1 LTLFPGEPMMTAN
14 IDDLPY
20 PHRTVSARRREDLKK
35 EIDTLHADGKLADI
49 VYRSYSRIFDCPM
62 PEGYSESGSLIVA
75 AVPRPQETIGFSW
88 KGATH
93 WLLLPPSYIRYWEI
107 TEQVES
113 LLNQRL
119 KPHGYGVTFAR
130 VPQKIAAARSGL
142 AQYGRNNITYVPGC
156 GSFHML
162 VTFYSDMPRPDDTW
176 QEPEIMPQCQTCS
189 ACAAA
194 CPSKAISR
202 DGFMI
207 QQDRCITLYS
217 GYSGGLDF
225 PDWLDASWIECLIG
239 CMKCQRSCPEN
250 RAYVKWIEQNESFSE
265 EETQLLRTGLD
276 ENDIPGSIRDKLDRM
291 GLIRFFGLKKCLETL
306 SYKLKL
312 LL

>member
-1 LTLFPGEPMMTAN
+1 MTNVN

-20 PHRTVSARRREDLKK
+20 PHRIVSARRREDMKK

-49 VYRSYSRIFDCPM
+49 VYRSYTRIFDCPM
-62 PEGYSESGSLIVA
+62 PEGYTESGSLIIA

-88 KGATH
+88 KGTTH
-93 WLLLPPSYIRYWEI
+93 WLQLPPSYIRYWEI
-107 TEQVES
+107 TEQVEA

-119 KPHGYGVTFAR
+119 KPHGYSTAFAR

-142 AQYGRNNITYVPGC
+142 AQYGRNNIAYVPGC
-156 GSFHML
+156 GSLHML
-162 VTFYSDMPRPDDTW
+162 VTYYSDMPCPNDTW
-176 QEPEIMPQCQTCS
+176 QEPGIMPQCQKCS

-194 CPSKAISR
+194 CPSKAIPH
-202 DGFMI
+202 DGFLI

-225 PDWLDASWIECLIG
+225 PDWLEPSWIECLIG

-265 EETQLLRTGLD
+265 EETKLLRSGLT
-276 ENDIPGSIRDKLDRM
+276 ENDIPSSIHEKLDRM
-291 GLIRFFGLKKCLETL
+291 GLIRFFGLKKLLEVL
-306 SYKLKL
+306 SRKLNL